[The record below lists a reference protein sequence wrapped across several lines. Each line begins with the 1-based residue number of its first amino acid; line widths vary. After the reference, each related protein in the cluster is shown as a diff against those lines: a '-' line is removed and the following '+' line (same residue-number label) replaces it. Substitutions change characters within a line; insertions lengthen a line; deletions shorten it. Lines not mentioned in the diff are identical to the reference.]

1 MTGFAQ
7 GRFEFEH
14 YSFNISFKS
23 LNHKFLDLN
32 FKGTGVTPSS
42 EKVIKEIIKDKV
54 FRGKVEILFNLFER
68 DPQKWNIQFNEYLL
82 EDILDRVL
90 NFNSKYKK
98 NVSISLDNLL
108 KIPMVFHIDYIFD
121 RFQDGN
127 VDDFRGAVERVF
139 NEFLESREQEGQ
151 FILADLLKS
160 LDVIEEKLAI
170 IKGEADKIE
179 NEIYENFRE
188 KIQRFLKEIE
198 VDEKRV
204 AQEAALSAERCCI
217 TEEINR
223 LATHTQRMRKL
234 LLDESNPLKGKE
246 CDFLS
251 QEMQRETHTIAS
263 KTNSMEIHRMVILVR
278 REIEKIKQQVQN
290 VE

>member
-7 GRFEFEH
+7 GRFDFEH
-14 YSFNISFKS
+14 FSFNISFKS
-23 LNHKFLDLN
+23 LNHKFLDVS

-42 EKVIKEIIKDKV
+42 EKLIKEIMKDHV
-54 FRGKVEILFNLFER
+54 FRGKVEVVFNLFER

-82 EDILDRVL
+82 EDILDRVMS
-90 NFNSKYKK
+90 FNNKYKK

-121 RFQDGN
+121 RFQEGS
-127 VDDFRGAVERVF
+127 VDEFCNSLQHVF
-139 NEFLESREQEGQ
+139 EEFLLSREQEGQ
-151 FILADLLKS
+151 FILDDLLKS
-160 LDVIEEKLAI
+160 LDIIEEKLAI
-170 IKGEADKIE
+170 IKDETEKIE
-179 NEIYENFRE
+179 SEIYDNYRE
-188 KIQRFLKEIE
+188 KIQRYLNDIEI
-198 VDEKRV
+198 DEKRI
-204 AQEAALSAERCCI
+204 AQEAAISAERSCI
-217 TEEINR
+217 SEEINR

-234 LLDESNPLKGKE
+234 LLDEANPLKGKE
-246 CDFLS
+246 ADFLS

>member
-7 GRFEFEH
+7 GRFDYEH
-14 YSFNISFKS
+14 FSFNISFKS
-23 LNHKFLDLN
+23 LNHKFLDVS

-42 EKVIKEIIKDKV
+42 EKLIKEIMKDKV
-54 FRGKVEILFNLFER
+54 FRGKVEVVFNLFER

-90 NFNSKYKK
+90 NFNNKYKK

-121 RFQDGN
+121 RFEEGN
-127 VDDFRGAVERVF
+127 VDEFCNSLTQVF
-139 NEFLESREQEGQ
+139 EEFLVSREQEGK
-151 FILADLLKS
+151 FILDDLLKS
-160 LDVIEEKLAI
+160 LDIIEEKLAI
-170 IKGEADKIE
+170 VKTEADKIE
-179 NEIYENFRE
+179 SEIYENYRE
-188 KIQRFLKEIE
+188 KIQRYLTDIEI
-198 VDEKRV
+198 DEKRI
-204 AQEAALSAERCCI
+204 AQEAAIAAERSCI
-217 TEEINR
+217 SEEINR

-246 CDFLS
+246 ADFLA
-251 QEMQRETHTIAS
+251 QEMQRETHTIGS
-263 KTNSMEIHRMVILVR
+263 KTNSMEIHRMVILIR

>member
-1 MTGFAQ
+1 
-7 GRFEFEH
+7 
-14 YSFNISFKS
+14 
-23 LNHKFLDLN
+23 LDIN

-42 EKVIKEIIKDKV
+42 EKLIKEIIKDKV
-54 FRGKVEILFNLFER
+54 FRGKVEVIFNLFER

-90 NFNSKYKK
+90 SFNSKYKK

-127 VDDFRGAVERVF
+127 VDDFRNAVEQVF
-139 NEFLESREQEGQ
+139 NEFLESREQEGN
-151 FILADLLKS
+151 FIQEDLLKS
-160 LDVIEEKLAI
+160 LDIIEEKLALV
-170 IKGEADKIE
+170 KDEADKIE

-204 AQEAALSAERCCI
+204 AQEAALSAERSCI

-223 LATHTQRMRKL
+223 LSTHTQRMRKL

-246 CDFLS
+246 SDFLS